1 MYTVTTAKEFDHL
14 VLTHYSRMFQLDC
27 TPDIARHILE
37 LYNEG
42 NRNIRPKNVERLA
55 RLMRGGHWKCK
66 RGTMPLK
73 FDKNGR
79 LFGGQ
84 HRLEAVIV
92 ADMTVTFFVMLDLD
106 VDLRDIEDDVSPHQN
121 QDNDPNLK
129 KDVTAICRAL
139 TGIKFGTDEERRF
152 YAYYKDAINA
162 VRGMFS
168 SQPGVKIAGVLA
180 EFVKAYE
187 TVPIGKL
194 KYIAR
199 VLCSGLPEGR
209 KGDAVIIKLRDLL
222 IKKDPLPFLNEKGS
236 IEYWPKVQSIIKT
249 VADDRDPR
257 TLVDLKQPI
266 YALEGDVLK
275 IICNNN

>member
-14 VLTHYSRMFQLDC
+14 VLTHCSRMFQLDC

-152 YAYYKDAINA
+152 YAYYKDAIDA

-209 KGDAVIIKLRDLL
+209 KGDAVI
-222 IKKDPLPFLNEKGS
+222 
-236 IEYWPKVQSIIKT
+236 PKVQSIIKT